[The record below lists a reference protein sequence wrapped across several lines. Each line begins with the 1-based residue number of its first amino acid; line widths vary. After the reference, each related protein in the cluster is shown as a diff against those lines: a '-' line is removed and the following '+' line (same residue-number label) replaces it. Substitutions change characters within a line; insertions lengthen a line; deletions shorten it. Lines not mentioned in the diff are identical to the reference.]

1 MFLVKSTTG
10 WVTSKGASVMKEH
23 KDFFF
28 FNLGKSELG
37 KLMALLAP
45 QTESGPFK
53 FDEGH
58 FQDSLRERLQFNF
71 Y

>member
-1 MFLVKSTTG
+1 MG
-10 WVTSKGASVMKEH
+10 HIQRSVCNEGTQG
-23 KDFFF
+23 FFF